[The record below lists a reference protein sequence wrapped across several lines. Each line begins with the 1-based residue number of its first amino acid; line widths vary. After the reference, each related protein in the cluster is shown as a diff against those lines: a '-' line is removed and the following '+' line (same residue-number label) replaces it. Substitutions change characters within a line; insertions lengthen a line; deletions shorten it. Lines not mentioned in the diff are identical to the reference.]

1 MVVMAS
7 RSYGGELQVEEEI
20 LRRRGV
26 VEAVEV
32 DLSDW
37 WFVRWLM
44 LAVQILW
51 NYGGGGGQR
60 QKDRGWWGF
69 KYGLEEVGGG
79 REVVEGEGVCSYHG
93 Y

>member
-32 DLSDW
+32 DFSDW
-37 WFVRWLM
+37 
-44 LAVQILW
+44 
-51 NYGGGGGQR
+51 
-60 QKDRGWWGF
+60 
-69 KYGLEEVGGG
+69 
-79 REVVEGEGVCSYHG
+79 
-93 Y
+93 